1 MEVLQYYST
10 TVEPLN
16 NGHNRGR
23 EFCPLLRGCPFFGG
37 RNVWTIYRQGGNSL
51 STEIVHSLE
60 CPLSEVLLY
69 MDLLRRRGFDGSA
82 GDRGGRD
89 TAILIQETGG
99 GRETG
104 VGHGGSPR

>member
-1 MEVLQYYST
+1 
-10 TVEPLN
+10 
-16 NGHNRGR
+16 
-23 EFCPLLRGCPFFGG
+23 
-37 RNVWTIYRQGGNSL
+37 
-51 STEIVHSLE
+51 
-60 CPLSEVLLY
+60 
-69 MDLLRRRGFDGSA
+69 MDLLRRRGFDGCA